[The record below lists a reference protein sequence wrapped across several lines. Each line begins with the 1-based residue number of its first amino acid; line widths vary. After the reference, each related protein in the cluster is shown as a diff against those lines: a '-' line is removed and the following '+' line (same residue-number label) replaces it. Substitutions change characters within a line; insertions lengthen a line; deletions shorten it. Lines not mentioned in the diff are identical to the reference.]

1 MWPERRE
8 KYKILGGK
16 GIEVMEVKK
25 SVEGLKIGIFLI
37 QGGVNRRLGPNLA
50 NRTVVKLIDL
60 CYKII
65 EGSEK
70 NSISRKFFFF

>member
-1 MWPERRE
+1 MWPVRRE

-16 GIEVMEVKK
+16 GIEEVMEMKK

-37 QGGVNRRLGPNLA
+37 QGGGNRRLDPNLA
-50 NRTVVKLIDL
+50 NQTVVKLIDL

-65 EGSEK
+65 GSEEK
-70 NSISRKFFFF
+70 KTQFQVFFF